1 MKFSGKMYLT
11 IILKFTKN
19 QGFSLSLEDTLFK
32 KVQGDGGQIDVANK
46 SFFLFELLEYL
57 VLVVGSPHDD
67 ALFIFD
73 YLFKFLNGFYCVPIC
88 FTPVKFFLHV
98 GIFIPPA
105 FCYQLFKLLLYFLF
119 NFFDLLNCFFN
130 IRILHLK

>member
-32 KVQGDGGQIDVANK
+32 KVQGEGGQIDVANK

-57 VLVVGSPHDD
+57 ALVVGSPHDD

-88 FTPVKFFLHV
+88 FTPVNFFLHV
-98 GIFIPPA
+98 GIFIPPPL
-105 FCYQLFKLLLYFLF
+105 CYQLFKLLLYFLF

>member
-32 KVQGDGGQIDVANK
+32 KVQGEGGQIDVANK

-57 VLVVGSPHDD
+57 ALVVG
-67 ALFIFD
+67 
-73 YLFKFLNGFYCVPIC
+73 
-88 FTPVKFFLHV
+88 
-98 GIFIPPA
+98 
-105 FCYQLFKLLLYFLF
+105 
-119 NFFDLLNCFFN
+119 
-130 IRILHLK
+130 